1 MSQYTIKELATGLNR
16 SYSASRTR
24 MFLLVEY
31 GLANLISPARKN
43 SQNPVEAVYELLV
56 PIQALIDEPETTKV
70 AKAYG
75 FVVEKVKVPKPSGM
89 SDLTRFCAN
98 PFNIGASHG

>member
-56 PIQALIDEPETTKV
+56 LIQALIDEPETAKV

-75 FVVEKVKVPKPSGM
+75 FVIEKVPKPSGM
-89 SDLTRFCAN
+89 SDFTLFCAN